1 MHLHDVKRFGS
12 EATKEANTKQRFDRL
27 RSSAQVILD
36 QPCRTILSPLLPTLP
51 PNLSTGALKTTR
63 NLFSVVNNPHSLAP
77 APGESTTSP
86 ASEMFRTIS
95 RSVAEPIPSVACLFP
110 SLLGVQYGVSVSE
123 SSLEIRNAFVRKVYT
138 ILCTFSPSF
147 GSRVDYQPPTSVP

>member
-1 MHLHDVKRFGS
+1 MN
-12 EATKEANTKQRFDRL
+12 AKQRFDRP

-36 QPCRTILSPLLPTLP
+36 QPCRTIPSPLLPTLP
-51 PNLSTGALKTTR
+51 PNRPTGALKTTE
-63 NLFSVVNNPHSLAP
+63 NLFSVVSNPRSLAP

-95 RSVAEPIPSVACLFP
+95 RSVAESVPSVVCLLP
-110 SLLGVQYGVSVSE
+110 SSLGVQYGVTVSE

-138 ILCTFSPSF
+138 ILCTLSPSF
-147 GSRVDYQPPTSVP
+147 GGRVGY

>member
-1 MHLHDVKRFGS
+1 MRLYDVKRFAS
-12 EATKEANTKQRFDRL
+12 ETTKEANTEQRFDRL

-51 PNLSTGALKTTR
+51 PNRPTGALKTTK
-63 NLFSVVNNPHSLAP
+63 NLFSVVSNLHSPAP

-95 RSVAEPIPSVACLFP
+95 RSVAESVPSVVCLLP
-110 SLLGVQYGVSVSE
+110 NLLGVQYGVSVSE

-138 ILCTFSPSF
+138 ILCTLSPSF
-147 GSRVDYQPPTSVP
+147 DSRADY

>member
-1 MHLHDVKRFGS
+1 MRLYDVKRFGS
-12 EATKEANTKQRFDRL
+12 ETAKEANTKQRFDRL

-51 PNLSTGALKTTR
+51 LNRPTGVLKTTK
-63 NLFSVVNNPHSLAP
+63 NLFSVVSNPHSLVP
-77 APGESTTSP
+77 APGESTTSH

-95 RSVAEPIPSVACLFP
+95 RSVAESVPSVACLLP

-147 GSRVDYQPPTSVP
+147 GSRVGY